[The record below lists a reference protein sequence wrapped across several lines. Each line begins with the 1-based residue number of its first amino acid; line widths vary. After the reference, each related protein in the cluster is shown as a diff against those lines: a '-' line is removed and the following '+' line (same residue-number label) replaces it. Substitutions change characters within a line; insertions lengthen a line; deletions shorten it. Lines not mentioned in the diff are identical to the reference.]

1 MSLHPKMSKNSY
13 PVKNKVDK
21 DKALTEL
28 KKKMK
33 EDETLPLRDSATNLV
48 FGDGDPDSEI
58 LFIGEGPGY
67 HEDMKGIPF
76 VGNAGAL
83 LNQMLYLIEIP
94 REKVYITNVIHY
106 RPPENRDPLPSE
118 IKAFEPYLDEIIE
131 IIDPKL
137 IVTLGRFSM
146 AKFLPGVFISGVH
159 GKPKVVNWSGKGIT
173 VVPMYHPAAALRS
186 TDIKFKLKNDFLEL
200 PDILKNIKNNETQ
213 GNKNDIIDKKVEQMN
228 LI

>member
-1 MSLHPKMSKNSY
+1 MLLRPKMSKNSY
-13 PVKNKVDK
+13 PVKRKVDK

-33 EDETLPLRDSATNLV
+33 EDETLPLRRSATNLV

-58 LFIGEGPGY
+58 LFVGEGPGY
-67 HEDMKGIPF
+67 WEDQKGIPF

-83 LNQMLYLIEIP
+83 LNQTLSLIEIP

-118 IKAFEPYLDEIIE
+118 IKAFEPYLDEIIK

-146 AKFLPGVFISGVH
+146 AKFLPGVFISSVH
-159 GKPKVVNWSGKGIT
+159 GKPKQVNWSGREIT

-186 TDIKFKLKNDFLEL
+186 TDVKFKLKNDFLRIPE
-200 PDILKNIKNNETQ
+200 ILTSIKNQ
-213 GNKNDIIDKKVEQMN
+213 KKDDKMDKKVEQMN